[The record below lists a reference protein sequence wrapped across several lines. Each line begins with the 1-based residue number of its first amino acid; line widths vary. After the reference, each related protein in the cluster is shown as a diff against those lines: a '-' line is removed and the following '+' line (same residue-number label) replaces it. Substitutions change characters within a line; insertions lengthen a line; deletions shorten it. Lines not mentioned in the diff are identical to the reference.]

1 MSTSL
6 QNPITQIRNIW
17 GVGRNYAEH
26 AKELG
31 NTVPLKP
38 LIFLKAGSTVLTTGQ
53 KLVLPAFS
61 KDIHHEIELAVEFG
75 KDLEI
80 TRAAI
85 ALDLTARDI
94 QTELKKSAQP
104 WTLAK
109 SFKHSTLLGAFFDV
123 KDPELLEELHLELLV
138 NDEMRQ
144 SGSTEDMVFSVGE
157 LSEYIKE
164 HFPVCA
170 GDLILTGTPSGV
182 GPLVSGDVIEAYCF
196 DVDNKPLSE
205 GRWEILG

>member
-1 MSTSL
+1 MSTST
-6 QNPITQIRNIW
+6 QNSEHQIRNIW

-26 AKELG
+26 AMELG
-31 NTVPLKP
+31 NTVPMKP
-38 LIFLKAGSTVLTTGQ
+38 MIFLKAGSTVLPAGQ
-53 KLVLPAFS
+53 KLSLLSFT
-61 KDIHHEIELAVEFG
+61 KDVHHEVELAVEFG
-75 KDLEI
+75 DKLEI
-80 TRAAI
+80 VRAAV

-94 QTELKKSAQP
+94 QAELKKAGHP

-109 SFKHSTLLGAFFDV
+109 SFKHSTLLGSFFEVTDQ
-123 KDPELLEELHLELLV
+123 DLLEELHLELLV

-157 LSEYIKE
+157 LASYIKE
-164 HFPVCA
+164 HFPVCP

-182 GPLVSGDVIEAYCF
+182 GPLKSGDVIEAYCF

-205 GRWEILG
+205 GRWVIS